1 MTMLCAS
8 GARLG
13 YGVLILC
20 RFLTGLAHVNILNNN
35 NNNKLQ
41 MNFYQ
46 HFNFNIR
53 APFGRPCQPST

>member
-20 RFLTGLAHVNILNNN
+20 RFLTGLAHVKIF
-35 NNNKLQ
+35 NNKLQ
-41 MNFYQ
+41 MN
-46 HFNFNIR
+46 
-53 APFGRPCQPST
+53 S